1 ANFNLEE
8 PQKLAAYLKYADIR
22 LLRVEYLYELL
33 REKRLLP
40 RRQEAEE
47 WGLVRHEEVSEW
59 AAGTRD
65 AMLFSVSHA
74 WETREHPDPCGD
86 QLNRLVSGLSLYDD
100 AYVSDIWVFYDYVSL
115 FQYERQTDAEYE
127 SFRRALSHMHM
138 CYAHECNWTVRLEAL
153 TPDDVWDAALQNS
166 EHLVMVYDDKSKTVR
181 GHPLKELV
189 FNRTPFRNRGWCQA
203 EVAWSA
209 CRSRS
214 EQNQR
219 IDAPGFQV
227 NAVNSESEL
236 TGKVPMAPE
245 VFQEDMRRVAFTH
258 RSDAEAVQ
266 KLHRD
271 VYYEKVPACEEAVL
285 TNLPEGELGRLAKA
299 LKDYRK
305 LKVLRLRNVEVG
317 EAEAEEFCKELGLND
332 TITKLEIQ
340 VAESHQE
347 RCSALWEALADALKS
362 NCTVTHVDLS
372 NNWIRDECAKA
383 LADAL
388 KSNPTIIR
396 IDLAGNAIRGKGVKA
411 DEEEVDLSSLK
422 LAPDLRD
429 AVTEHMPKLREL
441 YKALPARLREPEDE
455 TDAPMTLTNF
465 LSIVQPSR
473 LQSFLRELNT
483 VKIEASVLRDL
494 DSAMLGDLIQ
504 SPAQFLQNREEER
517 ARRELGTWQQ
527 SGHSPLPVV
536 RLYFVGQGRA
546 GKTTTL
552 RRLKGEQPRADE
564 ISTFGVDIWAGE
576 AGTDLNP
583 TWKESETLLYDYT
596 AEQFLHKD
604 RKPRQAPAIKRAGSM
619 SSMKTPQNRSISDYS
634 DKHREMPLASARP
647 SIRRAVPARDDEP
660 DQKDYAVKG
669 DGHNMTATKKGEPLV
684 ARPIGDWLVKKLAD
698 AAKNSSE
705 EDAALQP
712 RLQCWDLPGQEVY
725 ALCNLLYFQKR
736 GIYVVFCDTSLD
748 MEAGLFPRLT
758 LTFHRLCQRM

>member
-1 ANFNLEE
+1 
-8 PQKLAAYLKYADIR
+8 
-22 LLRVEYLYELL
+22 V
-33 REKRLLP
+33 
-40 RRQEAEE
+40 
-47 WGLVRHEEVSEW
+47 
-59 AAGTRD
+59 
-65 AMLFSVSHA
+65 
-74 WETREHPDPCGD
+74 
-86 QLNRLVSGLSLYDD
+86 
-100 AYVSDIWVFYDYVSL
+100 
-115 FQYERQTDAEYE
+115 
-127 SFRRALSHMHM
+127 
-138 CYAHECNWTVRLEAL
+138 
-153 TPDDVWDAALQNS
+153 
-166 EHLVMVYDDKSKTVR
+166 KS
-181 GHPLKELV
+181 
-189 FNRTPFRNRGWCQA
+189 Q
-203 EVAWSA
+203 
-209 CRSRS
+209 SR
-214 EQNQR
+214 
-219 IDAPGFQV
+219 
-227 NAVNSESEL
+227 L

-317 EAEAEEFCKELGLND
+317 EAEAEEFCKVGLPCREGACLRKSCFQELGLND

-517 ARRELGTWQQ
+517 ARRELGT
-527 SGHSPLPVV
+527 
-536 RLYFVGQGRA
+536 
-546 GKTTTL
+546 
-552 RRLKGEQPRADE
+552 
-564 ISTFGVDIWAGE
+564 
-576 AGTDLNP
+576 
-583 TWKESETLLYDYT
+583 
-596 AEQFLHKD
+596 
-604 RKPRQAPAIKRAGSM
+604 
-619 SSMKTPQNRSISDYS
+619 
-634 DKHREMPLASARP
+634 
-647 SIRRAVPARDDEP
+647 
-660 DQKDYAVKG
+660 
-669 DGHNMTATKKGEPLV
+669 
-684 ARPIGDWLVKKLAD
+684 
-698 AAKNSSE
+698 
-705 EDAALQP
+705 
-712 RLQCWDLPGQEVY
+712 
-725 ALCNLLYFQKR
+725 
-736 GIYVVFCDTSLD
+736 
-748 MEAGLFPRLT
+748 
-758 LTFHRLCQRM
+758 